1 MQEAT
6 SGWWFCR
13 TSPRISP
20 CSAHGHFVQN
30 LHMFSYNSF
39 QICIILP
46 WGRWRKN
53 PCTSVCWM
61 FFNMV
66 LHHAYTAHLPF
77 PPLLL
82 WSFRTCRSLRLDLLR
97 LVDPRVRCQFQKV
110 GQKNSWTL
118 ISTYVLLPIGT
129 LGINLISFLGSLKGM
144 PHEALPQHH
153 RKGKLT
159 YTVTSA
165 ETGAKVEVHLK
176 GKAFRVIKVGT
187 RNGFSDLRTLG
198 SNFEFVAFQFS
209 LLASRILH
217 DLGL

>member
-1 MQEAT
+1 M
-6 SGWWFCR
+6 
-13 TSPRISP
+13 
-20 CSAHGHFVQN
+20 
-30 LHMFSYNSF
+30 
-39 QICIILP
+39 
-46 WGRWRKN
+46 
-53 PCTSVCWM
+53 
-61 FFNMV
+61 
-66 LHHAYTAHLPF
+66 
-77 PPLLL
+77 
-82 WSFRTCRSLRLDLLR
+82 
-97 LVDPRVRCQFQKV
+97 
-110 GQKNSWTL
+110 
-118 ISTYVLLPIGT
+118 
-129 LGINLISFLGSLKGM
+129 NLISFLGSLKGM